1 MNEQVVS
8 RKPERN
14 GGKTAIG
21 PHAGR
26 LGRIASRTV
35 MWLFLLATAALTLFP
50 LLMTLSGSLKT
61 GAEMMTG
68 GSLLP
73 AKMQFANYA
82 EAWKQANFARYT
94 WNSAFV
100 SIVVTVASLLV
111 AAMAAYVVDRR
122 QFPGKS
128 LYVTTQAAMM
138 FISVGAIVLRPQF
151 DLMVVLGLNTTL
163 WGVIIILVSAHSSTF
178 FLLLGFFKAIPR
190 ELDEAAMVD
199 GSGFVKT
206 FFRIVLPLLTPGLGV
221 AGLFEFRH
229 AWNEYILPLVFTMT
243 NPELQTLTVGLA
255 NLRYGSSAAMQI
267 HLMMAGAC
275 LSILPMLLAY
285 ILANKSFIQVTSG
298 SIKG

>member
-1 MNEQVVS
+1 MNEQVL
-8 RKPERN
+8 PEQPDAR
-14 GGKTAIG
+14 GKIAVRPPSGHI
-21 PHAGR
+21 
-26 LGRIASRTV
+26 GRIVGRTV
-35 MWLFLLATAALTLFP
+35 MWLFLLITAILTLFP

-73 AKMQFANYA
+73 AKLQFVNYA

-100 SIVVTVASLLV
+100 SIMVTAGTLLV

-122 QFPGKS
+122 HFPGKS
-128 LYVTTQAAMM
+128 LYVTTQASMM

-151 DLMVVLGLNTTL
+151 DLMVALNLNTTL
-163 WGVIIILVSAHSSTF
+163 WGVILILISAHSSTF
-178 FLLLGFFKAIPR
+178 FMLLGFFKAIPR

-199 GSGFVKT
+199 GSGFVRT
-206 FFRIVLPLLTPGLGV
+206 FFRIILPLLTPGLGV
-221 AGLFEFRH
+221 AGLFAFRH

-243 NPELQTLTVGLA
+243 NPQLQTLTVGLA

-285 ILANKSFIQVTSG
+285 IVANKSFIQVTAG
-298 SIKG
+298 SVKG

>member
-1 MNEQVVS
+1 MNEQVIS
-8 RKPERN
+8 RQPERN
-14 GGKTAIG
+14 RGKAAR
-21 PHAGR
+21 PHDGR
-26 LGRIASRTV
+26 IGRIASRTV
-35 MWLFLLATAALTLFP
+35 MWLFLLTTAGLTLFP

-100 SIVVTVASLLV
+100 SIVVTAATLLV
-111 AAMAAYVVDRR
+111 SAMAAYVVDRR

-151 DLMVVLGLNTTL
+151 DLMVVLNLNTTL
-163 WGVIIILVSAHSSTF
+163 WGVILILVSAHSSTF

-199 GSGFVKT
+199 GSGFFRT

-243 NPELQTLTVGLA
+243 NPQLQTLTVGLA

-298 SIKG
+298 SVKG